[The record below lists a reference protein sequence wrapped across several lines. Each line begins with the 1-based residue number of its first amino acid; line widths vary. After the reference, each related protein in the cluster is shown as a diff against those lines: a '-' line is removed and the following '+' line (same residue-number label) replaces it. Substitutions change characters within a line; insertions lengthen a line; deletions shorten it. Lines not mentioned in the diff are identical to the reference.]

1 LDVPKNPRSLKIL
14 HFQDSLKER
23 SKNLTEQFQDMT
35 TQSTAD
41 LCDQFEEQIQIV
53 QPLFVNFGGIEAF
66 QGKIVTLRVDRDFG
80 LVKKTLSTTGNGC
93 VLVVDGGGAKDC
105 ALLGDRLAE
114 LAHQQNWSGIVIN
127 GCIRDAAIVRT
138 IAIGVRALG
147 TCPKRPKL
155 TAAGEKNIPI
165 QFSGVTFKPGEY
177 LYADADGIIISKN
190 QF

>member
-1 LDVPKNPRSLKIL
+1 
-14 HFQDSLKER
+14 
-23 SKNLTEQFQDMT
+23 MT

-41 LCDQFEEQIQIV
+41 LCDQFEAQIQIA
-53 QPLFVNFGGIEAF
+53 QPVFSDLGGIESF
-66 QGKIVTLRVDRDFG
+66 EGLITTLRVDRDFG
-80 LVKKTLSTTGNGC
+80 LVKQMLSSPGNAG

-105 ALLGDRLAE
+105 ALLGDRMAK

-147 TCPKRPKL
+147 TCPKRPAI
-155 TAAGEKNIPI
+155 TGAGEKNISV
-165 QFSGVTFKPGEY
+165 QFSGVTFEPGSY

-190 QF
+190 PF